1 MVFGNIGQ
9 AEDINDEIK
18 YFCCRIL
25 EILIKKSG
33 QMRVG
38 HFGSMFLIY
47 LKTSN

>member
-25 EILIKKSG
+25 EILIKKKWPNA
-33 QMRVG
+33 RRARW
-38 HFGSMFLIY
+38 
-47 LKTSN
+47 